1 MAVGAPTESRTAF
14 GNVLRVT
21 ARYGITFPFDDISLP
36 DQRAIVEPL
45 ADLGYTD
52 LWSAE
57 SNGYDGFTPLALA
70 SVWAPTLRLGVA
82 IIPVYTRGPAT
93 LAMCAGSLAA
103 AAPGRF
109 VLGIGTSSNVIV
121 ENWNSTPFDAPYA
134 KVRDTLDFLKKA
146 MTGEKVTETYET
158 FAVKGFRMGFAPPVP
173 PTVLVA
179 ALRPG
184 MLRLAG
190 RESDGAITNWLA
202 PKDAPAVAAAL
213 AEGGPAKELAA
224 RIFVA
229 PTDDVDMARA
239 VGRFA
244 IAAYLTVPVYRAFHE
259 WLGRGELMAPM
270 QEAWAA
276 GDRKAALAAIPDEL
290 VDDLVVHGAPAAC
303 RERIGEYVENGITT
317 PVLAVLPVGV
327 DAATAVRELAPR

>member
-1 MAVGAPTESRTAF
+1 MDQ
-14 GNVLRVT
+14 
-21 ARYGITFPFDDISLP
+21 RYGITFPFDDIALLDQRSIVESLP
-36 DQRAIVEPL
+36 
-45 ADLGYTD
+45 DLGYTD

-70 SVWAPTLRLGVA
+70 SVWAPALRLGVA

-109 VLGIGTSSNVIV
+109 VLGVGTSSSVIV
-121 ENWNSTPFDAPYA
+121 EKWNSTPFDAPYA
-134 KVRDTLDFLKKA
+134 KTRDTLDFLKKA

-158 FAVKGFRMGFAPPVP
+158 FKIEGFRMGFVPPEP
-173 PTVLVA
+173 PTVLLA

-190 RESDGAITNWLA
+190 RDADGAITNWLA
-202 PKDAPAVAAAL
+202 PTDVPAVADAL
-213 AEGGPAKELAA
+213 AEGGPGKELAA

-229 PTDDVDMARA
+229 PTEDADLARA

-259 WLGRGELMAPM
+259 WLGRAELMAPM
-270 QEAWAA
+270 QEAWAG
-276 GDRKAALAAIPDEL
+276 GDRKGALAAIPDEL

-303 RERIGEYVENGITT
+303 RERIGEYTANGITT

>member
-1 MAVGAPTESRTAF
+1 MAS
-14 GNVLRVT
+14 
-21 ARYGITFPFDDISLP
+21 RYGITFPFDDIALT
-36 DQRAIVEPL
+36 DQRAIVESLP
-45 ADLGYTD
+45 DLGYTD

-70 SVWAPTLRLGVA
+70 SVWAPALRLGVA

-121 ENWNSTPFDAPYA
+121 EKWNSTPFESPYA
-134 KVRDTLDFLKKA
+134 KTRDTLAFLKQA
-146 MTGEKVTETYET
+146 MTGEKVTQTYST
-158 FAVKGFRMGFAPPVP
+158 FQVDGFRMGFVPPVP
-173 PTVLVA
+173 PTVLLA

-190 RESDGAITNWLA
+190 RDADGAITNWLA
-202 PKDAPAVAAAL
+202 PKDVPAVSAAL
-213 AEGGPAKELAA
+213 AEGGTGKELAA

-229 PTDDVDMARA
+229 PTEDADLARA

-244 IAAYLTVPVYRAFHE
+244 LAAYLTVPVYRAFHE

>member
-1 MAVGAPTESRTAF
+1 MTQ
-14 GNVLRVT
+14 
-21 ARYGITFPFDDISLP
+21 RYGITFPFDGISLI
-36 DQRAIVEPL
+36 DQRGIVETL
-45 ADLGYTD
+45 SDLGYTD

-57 SNGYDGFTPLALA
+57 SNGYDGFTSLALA

-121 ENWNSTPFDAPYA
+121 EKWNSTPFDEPYK
-134 KVRDTLDFLKKA
+134 KVRDTLRFLKPA
-146 MTGEKVTETYET
+146 LAGEKVTEKYDT
-158 FAVKGFRMGFAPPVP
+158 FAIDGFRMGFTPPEP
-173 PTVLVA
+173 PTILVA
-179 ALRPG
+179 ALRAG

-190 RESDGAITNWLA
+190 READGAITNWLA
-202 PKDAPAVAAAL
+202 PTDVPTVAAEL
-213 AEGGPAKELAA
+213 AKGGADKELAA

-229 PTDDVDMARA
+229 PTDDVETARA

-244 IAAYLTVPVYRAFHE
+244 LAAYLTVPVYRAFHD
-259 WLGRGELMAPM
+259 WLGRTELMAGM

-276 GDRKAALAAIPDEL
+276 GDRKGALAAIPDQL
-290 VDDLVVHGAPAAC
+290 VDELVVHGSPAAC
-303 RERIGEYVENGITT
+303 RDRIQEYVDNGITT

-327 DAATAVRELAPR
+327 DAATAVKELAPQ

>member
-1 MAVGAPTESRTAF
+1 
-14 GNVLRVT
+14 VT
-21 ARYGITFPFDDISLP
+21 DRYGITFPFDGLSLLDQRPIIESLP
-36 DQRAIVEPL
+36 
-45 ADLGYTD
+45 DLGYTD

-70 SVWAPTLRLGVA
+70 SVWAPALRLGVA

-93 LAMCAGSLAA
+93 LAMSAA
-103 AAPGRF
+103 TMASAAPGRF

-121 ENWNSTPFDAPYA
+121 ERWNSVPFEQPYQ
-134 KVRDTLDFLKKA
+134 KVRDTLRFLKAA
-146 MTGEKVTETYET
+146 MGGEKVTEDYET
-158 FAVKGFRMGFAPPVP
+158 FAIKGFRMGVVP
-173 PTVLVA
+173 PQPPEVLVA

-184 MLRLAG
+184 MLRLAA

-202 PKDAPAVAAAL
+202 PSDAKQVAAAM
-213 AEGGPAKELAA
+213 AEGAPGKELAA

-229 PTDDVDMARA
+229 PTGDAEQARA

-259 WLGRGELMAPM
+259 WLGRGELMGPM

-290 VDDLVVHGAPAAC
+290 VDALVVHGEPAAC
-303 RERIGEYVENGITT
+303 RDRIREYVDNGITT
-317 PVLAVLPVGV
+317 PVLAVLPVGM
-327 DAATAVRELAPR
+327 DPATAARELSPSAGRS

>member
-1 MAVGAPTESRTAF
+1 VS
-14 GNVLRVT
+14 N
-21 ARYGITFPFDDISLP
+21 RYGITFPFDGLSLLE
-36 DQRAIVEPL
+36 QRPVVESL

-57 SNGYDGFTPLALA
+57 SNGYDGFTPLTLA

-121 ENWNSTPFDAPYA
+121 EKWNSTPFDEPYK
-134 KVRDTLDFLKKA
+134 KVRDTLRFLKPA
-146 MTGEKVTETYET
+146 FAGEKVTETYDT
-158 FAVKGFRMGFAPPVP
+158 FAIDGFRMGFTPPEP

-179 ALRPG
+179 ALRAG

-190 RESDGAITNWLA
+190 READGAITNWLA
-202 PKDAPAVAAAL
+202 PTDVPAVAAEL
-213 AEGGPAKELAA
+213 AAGGDGKELAA

-229 PTDDVDMARA
+229 PTEDKDMARA

-244 IAAYLTVPVYRAFHE
+244 LAAYLTVPVYRAFHE
-259 WLGRGELMAPM
+259 WLGRTELMAGM

-276 GDRKAALAAIPDEL
+276 GDRKGALAAIPDEL
-290 VDDLVVHGAPAAC
+290 VDDLVVHGHPAAC
-303 RERIGEYVENGITT
+303 RERIQEYVAHGITT

-327 DAATAVRELAPR
+327 DAATAAKELAPQ

>member
-1 MAVGAPTESRTAF
+1 VSD
-14 GNVLRVT
+14 
-21 ARYGITFPFDDISLP
+21 RYGITFPFDDIPLAA
-36 DQRAIVEPL
+36 QRGIIEPL

-93 LAMCAGSLAA
+93 LAMCAGTMAE

-109 VLGIGTSSNVIV
+109 VLGVGTSSNVIV
-121 ENWNSTPFDAPYA
+121 ENWNSTPFEAPYA
-134 KVRDTLDFLKKA
+134 KVRDTLAFLKAA
-146 MTGEKVTETYET
+146 MTGEKVTKDYET
-158 FAVKGFRMGFAPPVP
+158 FSIKGFRMGFTPPVP
-173 PTVLVA
+173 PTVLLA

-190 RESDGAITNWLA
+190 RDADGAITNWLA
-202 PKDAPAVAAAL
+202 PKDVPAVAGAL
-213 AEGGPAKELAA
+213 AEGGQNKELAA

-229 PTDDVDMARA
+229 PTDDKDMARA

-290 VDDLVVHGAPAAC
+290 VDDLVVHGAPGAC
-303 RERIGEYVENGITT
+303 HERIQEYVENGITT

-327 DAATAVRELAPR
+327 GAETAVRELAP

>member
-1 MAVGAPTESRTAF
+1 VS
-14 GNVLRVT
+14 N
-21 ARYGITFPFDDISLP
+21 RYGITFPFDGLSLLE
-36 DQRAIVEPL
+36 QRPIVESL

-57 SNGYDGFTPLALA
+57 SNGYDGFTSLALA

-121 ENWNSTPFDAPYA
+121 EKWNSTPFDEPYK
-134 KVRDTLDFLKKA
+134 KVRDTLRFLKPA
-146 MTGEKVTETYET
+146 FAGEKITEKYDT
-158 FAVKGFRMGFAPPVP
+158 FAIDGFRMGFTPPEP

-179 ALRPG
+179 ALRAG

-190 RESDGAITNWLA
+190 READGAITNWLA
-202 PKDAPAVAAAL
+202 PSDVPTVATELAA
-213 AEGGPAKELAA
+213 GGANKELAA

-229 PTDDVDMARA
+229 PTEDKEMARA

-244 IAAYLTVPVYRAFHE
+244 LAAYLTVPVYRAFHE
-259 WLGRGELMAPM
+259 WLGRTELMAGM

-276 GDRKAALAAIPDEL
+276 GDRKGALAAIPDEL
-290 VDDLVVHGAPAAC
+290 VDDLVVHGHPAAC
-303 RERIGEYVENGITT
+303 RERIQEYVANGITT

-327 DAATAVRELAPR
+327 DAATAAKELAPQ

>member
-1 MAVGAPTESRTAF
+1 VTE
-14 GNVLRVT
+14 
-21 ARYGITFPFDDISLP
+21 RYGITFPFDGYSLL
-36 DQRAIVEPL
+36 DQRPIVESL

-57 SNGYDGFTPLALA
+57 SNGYDGFTSLVLA
-70 SVWAPTLRLGVA
+70 SQWAPTLRLGVA

-121 ENWNSTPFDAPYA
+121 EKWNSTAFDEPYK
-134 KVRDTLDFLKKA
+134 KVRDTLRFLRPA
-146 MTGEKVTETYET
+146 FAGEKITEKYDT
-158 FAVKGFRMGFAPPVP
+158 FEIDGFRMGFVP
-173 PTVLVA
+173 PEPPKVLVA
-179 ALRPG
+179 ALRAG

-190 RESDGAITNWLA
+190 READGAITNWLA
-202 PKDAPAVAAAL
+202 PADVPTVAKELAA
-213 AEGGPAKELAA
+213 GGPDKELAA

-229 PTDDVDMARA
+229 PTEDKDTARA

-244 IAAYLTVPVYRAFHE
+244 LAAYLTVPVYRAFHD
-259 WLGRGELMAPM
+259 WLGRTELMAGM

-276 GDRKAALAAIPDEL
+276 GDRKGALAAIPDQL
-290 VDDLVVHGAPAAC
+290 VDDLVVQGHPSAC
-303 RERIGEYVENGITT
+303 RERIQEYVGNGITT
-317 PVLAVLPVGV
+317 PVIAVLPVGV
-327 DAATAVRELAPR
+327 DAATAAKELAPQ

>member
-1 MAVGAPTESRTAF
+1 MTS
-14 GNVLRVT
+14 
-21 ARYGITFPFDDISLP
+21 RYGITFPFDGISLLE
-36 DQRAIVEPL
+36 QRPIIESLP
-45 ADLGYTD
+45 DLGYTD

-57 SNGYDGFTPLALA
+57 SNGMDGFTPLALA

-93 LAMCAGSLAA
+93 LVMSAATMAA

-121 ENWNSTPFDAPYA
+121 ERWNAVPFDEPYQ
-134 KVRDTLDFLKKA
+134 KVKDTLEFLA
-146 MTGEKVTETYET
+146 DAIGGEKVTKDYKT
-158 FAVKGFRMGFAPPVP
+158 FSIKGFRMGFTPPEP

-190 RESDGAITNWLA
+190 RQADGAITNWLG
-202 PKDAPAVAAAL
+202 PADVPPVAAAL
-213 AEGGPAKELAA
+213 AEGGQGKELAA

-229 PTDDVDMARA
+229 PTADRDTALA

-259 WLGRGELMAPM
+259 WLGRGELMKPM
-270 QEAWAA
+270 QDAWAA
-276 GDRKAALAAIPDEL
+276 GDRKAALEAIPEEL
-290 VDDLVVHGAPAAC
+290 VDALVVNGEPAAC
-303 RERIGEYVENGITT
+303 RERIQEYVDAGITT

-327 DAATAVRELAPR
+327 DPAEAVKALAPSA

>member
-1 MAVGAPTESRTAF
+1 MTS
-14 GNVLRVT
+14 
-21 ARYGITFPFDDISLP
+21 RYGITFPFDGISLV
-36 DQRAIVEPL
+36 DQRPIVESL

-57 SNGYDGFTPLALA
+57 SNGYDGFTPLTLA

-109 VLGIGTSSNVIV
+109 VLGIGTSSNVII
-121 ENWNSTPFDAPYA
+121 EKWNSTPFEEPYK
-134 KVRDTLDFLKKA
+134 KVRDTLRFLKPA
-146 MTGEKVTETYET
+146 LAGEKVTEKYDT
-158 FAVKGFRMGFAPPVP
+158 FAIDGFRMGFTPPQP
-173 PTVLVA
+173 PTILVA
-179 ALRPG
+179 ALRAG

-190 RESDGAITNWLA
+190 READGAITNWLA
-202 PKDAPAVAAAL
+202 PTDVSTVAAAL
-213 AEGGPAKELAA
+213 AEGGTGKELAA

-229 PTDDVDMARA
+229 PTDDIDTARA

-244 IAAYLTVPVYRAFHE
+244 LAAYLTVPVYRAFHD
-259 WLGRGELMAPM
+259 WLGREELMAPM
-270 QEAWAA
+270 QAAWAA
-276 GDRKAALAAIPDEL
+276 GDRKGALAAIPDEL
-290 VDDLVVHGAPAAC
+290 VDELVVHGSPAAC
-303 RERIGEYVENGITT
+303 RERIKEYVANGITT

-327 DAATAVRELAPR
+327 DPATAAKELAPQ

>member
-1 MAVGAPTESRTAF
+1 
-14 GNVLRVT
+14 VT
-21 ARYGITFPFDDISLP
+21 QRYGITFPFDGIPLLDQRPIIESLP
-36 DQRAIVEPL
+36 
-45 ADLGYTD
+45 DLGYTD

-57 SNGYDGFTPLALA
+57 SNGMDGFTPLALA
-70 SVWAPTLRLGVA
+70 SVWAPALRLGVA

-93 LAMCAGSLAA
+93 LAMSAATMAA

-121 ENWNSTPFDAPYA
+121 ERWNSTSFDKPYQ
-134 KVRDTLDFLKKA
+134 KVRDTIRFLKA
-146 MTGEKVTETYET
+146 SMGGEKVTEDYET
-158 FAVKGFRMGFAPPVP
+158 FSIKGFRMGFTPPEP

-179 ALRPG
+179 ALREG

-190 RESDGAITNWLA
+190 READGAITNWLA
-202 PKDAPAVAAAL
+202 PEDVPTIAEHL
-213 AEGGPAKELAA
+213 ADGGPDKELAA

-229 PTDDVDMARA
+229 PTADQDMARA

-259 WLGRGELMAPM
+259 WLGRTKLMQPM
-270 QEAWAA
+270 QDAWAA
-276 GDRKAALAAIPDEL
+276 GDRRAALEAIPDEL
-290 VDDLVVHGAPAAC
+290 VDALVVHGDFDTC
-303 RERIGEYVENGITT
+303 RARVQEYVDHGITT

-327 DAATAVRELAPR
+327 EAADAVRGLAPA

>member
-1 MAVGAPTESRTAF
+1 VSQ
-14 GNVLRVT
+14 
-21 ARYGITFPFDDISLP
+21 RYGITFPFDDVSLLDQRPIVESLP
-36 DQRAIVEPL
+36 
-45 ADLGYTD
+45 DLGYTD

-109 VLGIGTSSNVIV
+109 VLGVGTSSNVIV
-121 ENWNSTPFDAPYA
+121 EKWNSTPFDAPYA
-134 KVRDTLDFLKKA
+134 KTRDTLDFLKKA
-146 MTGEKVTETYET
+146 MTGEKVTESYET
-158 FAVKGFRMGFAPPVP
+158 FKIEGFRMGFTPPVP
-173 PTVLVA
+173 PTVLLA

-184 MLRLAG
+184 MLRLAA
-190 RESDGAITNWLA
+190 READGAITNWLA
-202 PKDAPAVAAAL
+202 PKDVPTVAAAL
-213 AEGGPAKELAA
+213 AEGAPGKELAA

-229 PTDDVDMARA
+229 PTEDAEMARA

-244 IAAYLTVPVYRAFHE
+244 VAAYLTVPVYRAFHE
-259 WLGRGELMAPM
+259 WLGRGELMAGM

-276 GDRKAALAAIPDEL
+276 GDRKGALAAIPDEL
-290 VDDLVVHGAPAAC
+290 VDELVVHGAPAAC
-303 RERIGEYVENGITT
+303 RERIGEYVANGITT

>member
-1 MAVGAPTESRTAF
+1 VTE
-14 GNVLRVT
+14 
-21 ARYGITFPFDDISLP
+21 RYGITFPFDGLALP
-36 DQRAIVEPL
+36 DQRLIIESL

-52 LWSAE
+52 LWTAE
-57 SNGYDGFTPLALA
+57 SNSYDGFTPLALA
-70 SVWAPTLRLGVA
+70 SVWAPSLRLGVA

-93 LAMCAGSLAA
+93 LAMSAATLAA

-121 ENWNSTPFDAPYA
+121 ERWNDIRFEAPYQ
-134 KVRDTLDFLKKA
+134 KVRDTLRFLGSA
-146 MTGEKVTETYET
+146 LAGEKVTEDYET
-158 FAVKGFRMGFAPPVP
+158 FSIKGFRLGFPPPQP

-190 RESDGAITNWLA
+190 READGAITNWLA
-202 PKDAPAVAAAL
+202 PDDVPTVAAAL
-213 AEGGPAKELAA
+213 AEGGENKELAA

-229 PTDDVDMARA
+229 PTGDAETARA

-244 IAAYLTVPVYRAFHE
+244 LAAYLTVPVYRAFHE
-259 WLGRGELMAPM
+259 WLGRGELMQPM
-270 QEAWAA
+270 QDAWAA
-276 GDRKAALAAIPDEL
+276 GDRKAALEAIPDRL
-290 VDDLVVHGAPAAC
+290 VDELVVHGEPAAC
-303 RERIGEYVENGITT
+303 RERIQQYVAAGITT

-327 DAATAVRELAPR
+327 DPATAAQALAPSS

>member
-1 MAVGAPTESRTAF
+1 MSD
-14 GNVLRVT
+14 
-21 ARYGITFPFDDISLP
+21 RYGITFPFDDIPLAA
-36 DQRAIVEPL
+36 QRGIIEPL

-70 SVWAPTLRLGVA
+70 SMWAPTLRLGVA

-93 LAMCAGSLAA
+93 LAMCAGTMAE

-121 ENWNSTPFDAPYA
+121 ENWNSTPFEAPYA
-134 KVRDTLDFLKKA
+134 KVRDTLAFLKAA
-146 MTGEKVTETYET
+146 MTGEKVTQSYET
-158 FAVKGFRMGFAPPVP
+158 FEVKGFRMGFAPPVP

-184 MLRLAG
+184 MLKLAG
-190 RESDGAITNWLA
+190 READGAITNWLA
-202 PKDAPAVAAAL
+202 PKDVPAVAAAL
-213 AEGGPAKELAA
+213 AEGGPDKELAA

-290 VDDLVVHGAPAAC
+290 VDDLVVHGAPGKC
-303 RERIGEYVENGITT
+303 RERIQEYVEAGITT

-327 DAATAVRELAPR
+327 GAETAVRDLAPQ

>member
-1 MAVGAPTESRTAF
+1 MTS
-14 GNVLRVT
+14 
-21 ARYGITFPFDDISLP
+21 RYGITFPFDGLSLLE
-36 DQRAIVEPL
+36 QRPVVESL

-57 SNGYDGFTPLALA
+57 SNGYDGFTPLTLA

-93 LAMCAGSLAA
+93 LAMCAGSLAS

-121 ENWNSTPFDAPYA
+121 EKWNSTPFDEPYK
-134 KVRDTLDFLKKA
+134 KVRDTLRFLKSA
-146 MTGEKVTETYET
+146 LAGEKITESYDT
-158 FAVKGFRMGFAPPVP
+158 FAIEGFRMGFTPPEP

-179 ALRPG
+179 ALRAG

-190 RESDGAITNWLA
+190 READGAITNWLA
-202 PKDAPAVAAAL
+202 PTDVPTVAAEL
-213 AEGGPAKELAA
+213 AKGGADKELAA

-229 PTDDVDMARA
+229 PTDDAETARA

-244 IAAYLTVPVYRAFHE
+244 LAAYLTVPVYRAFHD
-259 WLGRGELMAPM
+259 WLGRTELMSGM

-276 GDRKAALAAIPDEL
+276 GDRKGALAAIPDLL
-290 VDDLVVHGAPAAC
+290 VDELVVHGSPAAC
-303 RERIGEYVENGITT
+303 RERIQEYVANGITT

-327 DAATAVRELAPR
+327 DPATAAKELAPQ